1 MSSCSDSRYDKAIAY
16 IDELSTE
23 VVSSTT
29 EKEFD
34 VVYNKIVALK
44 SDKLINDLTDL
55 SDNQKAE
62 LLKKMATLTFNAL
75 AVKAILYVMPKD
87 ITPTAADMNQM
98 VKECIQKKCNTLTQP
113 YEDVRAVVNEYY
125 STKE

>member
-1 MSSCSDSRYDKAIAY
+1 MKFKFYFGAILLSLAALMSSCSDSRYDKAIAY

-62 LLKKMATLTFNAL
+62 LLKKWQL
-75 AVKAILYVMPKD
+75 
-87 ITPTAADMNQM
+87 
-98 VKECIQKKCNTLTQP
+98 
-113 YEDVRAVVNEYY
+113 
-125 STKE
+125 